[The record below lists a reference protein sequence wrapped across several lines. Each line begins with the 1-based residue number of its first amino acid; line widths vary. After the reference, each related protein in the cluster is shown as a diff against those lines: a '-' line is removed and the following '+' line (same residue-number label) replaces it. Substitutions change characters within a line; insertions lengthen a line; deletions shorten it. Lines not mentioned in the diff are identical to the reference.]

1 MAAQYVDE
9 FLKELRRDGD
19 KAFLSRYAEPVLV
32 VTRAVS
38 EGKPSDSAET
48 TLLADTSG
56 WRMPQPSLVDRV
68 FILSRGAFAKA
79 GPLTLGRTDAS
90 DVTID
95 DKSVSKRHCL
105 FEPTPEGV
113 RLTDLGS
120 TNGTSVNGTVLTA
133 NEPYLLKAGDM
144 IDLGNFAIEFH
155 TPATFPRF
163 LLGRTTR

>member
-1 MAAQYVDE
+1 MPAQYVDE

-19 KAFLSRYAEPVLV
+19 AAFLARYSEPVLV

-56 WRMPQPSLVDRV
+56 WRMQQATLVDRV
-68 FILSRGAFAKA
+68 FVLSRGPFAKP
-79 GPLTLGRTDAS
+79 GPLVLGRTDAV

-95 DKSVSKRHCL
+95 DKSVSKRHCA
-105 FEPTPEGV
+105 FEATPEGM

-120 TNGTSVNGTVLTA
+120 TNGTSVNGAALTA
-133 NEPYLLKAGDM
+133 NEPRLLKGGDM

-155 TPATFPRF
+155 TTDTFTRF

>member
-1 MAAQYVDE
+1 MPAQYVDE

-19 KAFLSRYAEPVLV
+19 SAFLARYAEPVLV

-68 FILSRGAFAKA
+68 FLLSRGAFAKP
-79 GPLTLGRTDAS
+79 GPFILGRADAA
-90 DVTID
+90 DVAID
-95 DKSVSKRHCL
+95 DKSVSKRHCV
-105 FEPTPEGV
+105 FEPTPEGT

-120 TNGTSVNGTVLTA
+120 TNGTSVNGEALTP
-133 NEPYLLKAGDM
+133 NEPRLLRGGDM
-144 IDLGNFAIEFH
+144 IDLGNFVIEFH
-155 TPATFPRF
+155 TVDTFARF